1 MIRICS
7 LSCALS
13 CASSAK
19 TAVPI
24 VEPAA
29 HAASATKIGL
39 ANLNLSIVS
48 SPIDALARCKNSGI
62 YRTQSSRVS
71 STNSNCRFSL
81 IVRNNLAPVLIFNL

>member
-29 HAASATKIGL
+29 HAANATKIGL

-48 SPIDALARCKNSGI
+48 SPIDALAR
-62 YRTQSSRVS
+62 
-71 STNSNCRFSL
+71 
-81 IVRNNLAPVLIFNL
+81 